1 MDNDD
6 RQIGRI
12 LRRRDVLALL
22 AATGGVAILA
32 RTPLGRLASPP
43 ASLAETAPLA
53 GTADTALAQELPACI
68 VRPELTEGPYFV
80 DDQLDRSDIR
90 VEPSDGSVKEG
101 VPFELTFN
109 VSQIGTGCAPLRG
122 ARVDVWH
129 CDALGEYSGV
139 ADNSFASS
147 TVGQTF
153 LRGYQLTDDGGVA
166 RFMTIYPG
174 WYSGRAVHIH
184 FKIRTTATT
193 GDSYEFTSQFFL
205 DDALSDQV
213 FMQQPYASKGQRN
226 VRNDSDSIYRSGG
239 DQLLLNAV
247 ASGDGYAATFPIG
260 LDLSDAAVGAA
271 DGGGMGGPGG
281 PGVPPG
287 RGGPPRR

>member
-12 LRRRDVLALL
+12 LRRREVLALL
-22 AATGGVAILA
+22 AATGGVAILT
-32 RTPLGRLASPP
+32 RTPLGRLVSSPTG
-43 ASLAETAPLA
+43 LAEAVAPVA
-53 GTADTALAQELPACI
+53 STADTALAQELPACI

-80 DDQLDRSDIR
+80 DNQLDRSDIR

-101 VPFELTFN
+101 VPFELIFN
-109 VSQIGTGCAPLRG
+109 VSQIGTDCAPLGG

-129 CDALGEYSGV
+129 CDARGEYSGV
-139 ADNSFASS
+139 TDNSFASS
-147 TVGQTF
+147 TVGQKF

-166 RFMTIYPG
+166 RFITVYPG

-184 FKIRTTATT
+184 FKIRTTTTT

-213 FMQQPYASKGQRN
+213 FTRQPYASKGPRN
-226 VRNDSDSIYRSGG
+226 VRNDSDNIYRSGG
-239 DQLLLNAV
+239 DQLLLDAV
-247 ASGDGYAATFPIG
+247 ASGDGYAAAFAIG

-271 DGGGMGGPGG
+271 DSGGMGGPGG
-281 PGVPPG
+281 PGFPPG
-287 RGGPPRR
+287 RGGPPR